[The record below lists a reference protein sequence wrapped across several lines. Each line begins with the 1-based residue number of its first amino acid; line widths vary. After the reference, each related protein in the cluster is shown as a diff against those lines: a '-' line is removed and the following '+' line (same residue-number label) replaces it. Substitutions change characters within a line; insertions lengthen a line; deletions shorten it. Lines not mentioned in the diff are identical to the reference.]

1 MRMRWR
7 MMMMMMVIKIKMATR
22 MNHLLF
28 SLSQSHKCFWSLL
41 VLVEMQPLLWLC
53 RAIMQLFNVGLK
65 SQASAASTFQSPPR
79 HFKVS
84 HITSHYHHF
93 TYCLTC
99 WQRALALFGF
109 SSSTLHFTFKETFPW
124 LFHSPSSSSSVARFH
139 FRLRS
144 SEEFGVNDISR
155 PVFETCAH
163 K

>member
-28 SLSQSHKCFWSLL
+28 SLSQSRNDFGHFWSWLKCS
-41 VLVEMQPLLWLC
+41 LWLC

-65 SQASAASTFQSPPR
+65 SQTSAASTFQSPPR